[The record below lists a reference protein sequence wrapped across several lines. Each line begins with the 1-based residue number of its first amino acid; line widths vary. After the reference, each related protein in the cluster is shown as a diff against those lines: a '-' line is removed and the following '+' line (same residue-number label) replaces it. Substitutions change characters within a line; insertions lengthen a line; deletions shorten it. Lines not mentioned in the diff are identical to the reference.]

1 MSDEVREKLVALV
14 KRFGNGLASDPRLCR
29 ALLSDVCGVIYKRE
43 ISILVAA
50 VEVRA
55 ASELSADHGH
65 VPKEVVFSRLAARM
79 HSDLG
84 IAEDFA
90 LWSIES
96 WAIALRVIDST
107 FLKLNTNSGASR
119 ASAPPTNA
127 PTLTTPGENNGVH
140 RLNEDQ
146 VIAVFKNIGWFYY
159 HPMFDISQLH
169 EDTLLPFSI
178 PLGTSDLPLLL
189 APSMPNA
196 GKPYPKKG
204 PISLSKTNLATLDI
218 PEEFISDV
226 TGFNIDSRRV
236 GRSFFRK
243 IKMFFSPIHLRS
255 GGLKMEWHQIGKPTD
270 KKAIEDFLL
279 NYGIDL
285 NLVKLIISRLALRV
299 VQPTELKIWETSRT
313 GSSIKLPPRSIWG
326 VGSTFRD
333 CLDGPEMVVLPR
345 GEFSMGSADDDE
357 DRTTDEGP
365 RHKVKIDYELAV
377 GKYPITFEQWGA
389 CLKDGGT
396 KYSPWDKGWG
406 RGNRPVINISWD
418 DIQLYLRWLGK
429 VTGKSYR
436 LLSEAE
442 WEYATRG
449 GSEAPYSF
457 GGNAKELGRYA
468 WFDENSSGKSHPVG
482 EKLPNP
488 FDLYDMHGNVWE
500 WTQDCWNDNYHGAPT
515 DGSAWMTGDCSRRVV
530 RGGSW
535 GGNPQGL
542 RSAYRFRFATAFRNY
557 YYGFRVART
566 D

>member
-1 MSDEVREKLVALV
+1 MSDEVRAKLVDLV
-14 KRFGNGLASDPRLCR
+14 ARFGSELASDSTRCR
-29 ALLSDVCGVIYKRE
+29 ALLSDVCGANYRRE
-43 ISILVAA
+43 VNVLVAA
-50 VEVRA
+50 VTERSACELAINNSLLPREVF
-55 ASELSADHGH
+55 
-65 VPKEVVFSRLAARM
+65 FSRLAARL
-79 HSDLG
+79 HDNLG
-84 IAEDFA
+84 ITEDLA
-90 LWSIES
+90 HWSIES
-96 WAIALRVIDST
+96 WAIAL
-107 FLKLNTNSGASR
+107 K
-119 ASAPPTNA
+119 
-127 PTLTTPGENNGVH
+127 
-140 RLNEDQ
+140 
-146 VIAVFKNIGWFYY
+146 
-159 HPMFDISQLH
+159 
-169 EDTLLPFSI
+169 
-178 PLGTSDLPLLL
+178 
-189 APSMPNA
+189 
-196 GKPYPKKG
+196 
-204 PISLSKTNLATLDI
+204 
-218 PEEFISDV
+218 
-226 TGFNIDSRRV
+226 
-236 GRSFFRK
+236 
-243 IKMFFSPIHLRS
+243 
-255 GGLKMEWHQIGKPTD
+255 
-270 KKAIEDFLL
+270 
-279 NYGIDL
+279 
-285 NLVKLIISRLALRV
+285 V

-333 CLDGPEMVVLPR
+333 CSDGPEMVVLPR

-377 GKYPITFEQWGA
+377 GKYPVTFDQWGA

-442 WEYATRG
+442 WEYAARG
-449 GSEAPYSF
+449 GNEAPYSF

-500 WTQDCWNDNYHGAPT
+500 WTQDCWNENYHGAPT
-515 DGSAWMTGDCSRRVV
+515 DGSAWMTGNCSLRVV

-535 GGNPQGL
+535 FISPQIL
-542 RSAYRFRFATAFRNY
+542 RAASRGRGAAAFRY
-557 YYGFRVART
+557 SSLGFRVART